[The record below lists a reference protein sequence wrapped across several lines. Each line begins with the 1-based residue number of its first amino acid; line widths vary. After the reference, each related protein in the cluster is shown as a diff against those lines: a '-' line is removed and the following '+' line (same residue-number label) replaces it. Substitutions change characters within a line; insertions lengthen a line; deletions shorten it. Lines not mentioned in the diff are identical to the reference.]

1 MTPNKQV
8 SPAIRILRGE
18 RDASARATHLE
29 AATRKFLVA
38 TNERKYMS
46 TKTNFKRIALVAV
59 AALGM
64 GVLSSV
70 PSNAAWSGTAGSS
83 LTLTVA
89 NGTAGL
95 TGARSDST
103 TAGTFGVRGLAL
115 AITDSIGV
123 SIVNKSKPALAVDF
137 PTPLF
142 MLVDTGTSTA
152 GLVAPVGKIPTVTS
166 GQVVAGTADRALT
179 RYVETSTS
187 VSLAAVSATGY
198 VEGNFLVYLDSSTS
212 TTRVAGTY
220 TYTIV
225 ATPAT
230 GVGGATAGTA
240 QTIDISFVVAAAAT
254 ASTTVD
260 SAKTTAFLA
269 GTLATATADAAVS
282 AVATASG
289 TPAAYL
295 SVRTYNASSAF
306 APESITVT
314 LSGAGLLVHTSTG
327 AAGPSLTVKNTA
339 AANGDFEIRPDG
351 RAGVASIVAST
362 PTRTFSAKSV
372 SFYSAS
378 AKTITATV
386 ATPLLAIGA
395 NAGAVRATAVDA
407 TNVAWTGTAYIVAS
421 SAADAL
427 VAGSTTPVSC
437 GTYDADNARFN
448 CPITAI
454 AAGTAKSKIIDASTV
469 AAATA
474 TSNEVTVTVSI
485 ATAASVKLEFNKAT
499 YAPNERAIIYVTPLD
514 STGKPMQSA
523 IYTNI
528 LASGGITAVGSVSYT
543 GTTTTADSLTAAT
556 GFTTAAQ
563 TSAVTGAKA
572 GSMQFA
578 VYMPA
583 AGGTVTLS
591 ATGGSSLPL
600 AAQVAVTASATVTD
614 SGAAALA
621 AVNALA
627 TTVASLRTLITTLT
641 NLVLKIQK
649 KVKA

>member
-1 MTPNKQV
+1 MTPKKQV

-29 AATRKFLVA
+29 AATRKFLVT
-38 TNERKYMS
+38 TNERKQMS
-46 TKTNFKRIALVAV
+46 TKTNFKRIALVAI

-70 PSNAAWSGTAGSS
+70 PSQAAWSGAAGSA
-83 LTLTVA
+83 LTLTA
-89 NGTAGL
+89 TNGTAGL

-115 AITDSIGV
+115 AALDSIGV
-123 SIVNKSKPALAVDF
+123 AIINKTKPALAADF

-152 GLVAPVGKIPTVTS
+152 GLVAPQGKFPLAAGAS
-166 GQVVAGTADRALT
+166 GPDRALT
-179 RYVETSTS
+179 RYVDTATS
-187 VSLAAVSATGY
+187 VSLAAVTSSTGY
-198 VEGNFLVYLDSSTS
+198 VEGNFLVFLESTTS
-212 TTRVAGTY
+212 TRVAGTY

-230 GVGGATAGTA
+230 GTGGTSAGTA
-240 QTIDISFVVAAAAT
+240 QTIDISFVVAAAANT
-254 ASTTVD
+254 STTVD
-260 SAKTTAFLA
+260 TAKTTAFLA
-269 GTLATATADAAVS
+269 GTLAAATADAAVS

-454 AAGTAKSKIIDASTV
+454 AAGTAKFKIIDASTV

-563 TSAVTGAKA
+563 TSAVSGAKA

-600 AAQVAVTASATVTD
+600 AAQVEVTASATVTD

>member
-8 SPAIRILRGE
+8 SSVIRISQGE

-29 AATRKFLVA
+29 AATRKFLVT

-59 AALGM
+59 AALGL

-70 PSNAAWSGTAGSS
+70 PSNAAWSGTAGTS
-83 LTLTVA
+83 LTLTVV

-115 AITDSIGV
+115 ATTDSIGV
-123 SIVNKSKPALAVDF
+123 AIINKTKPALAVDF

-166 GQVVAGTADRALT
+166 GQVVAGTLDRALT
-179 RYVETSTS
+179 RYSDTATA

-225 ATPAT
+225 ATPFT
-230 GVGGATAGTA
+230 IGGGTAGTA
-240 QTIDISFVVAAAAT
+240 QTIDISFVVAPAAS

-260 SAKTTAFLA
+260 AAKTTAFLA
-269 GTLATATADAAVS
+269 GTLAAATADAAVS

-295 SVRTYNASSAF
+295 SVRTYNDSSAF

-314 LSGAGLLVHTSTG
+314 LSGAGLLVHTATG

-339 AANGDFEIRPDG
+339 ASNGDFEIRPDG

-386 ATPLLAIGA
+386 GTPLLAVGA
-395 NAGAVRATAVDA
+395 NTGAVRGVAVDA
-407 TNVAWTGTAYIVAS
+407 TGVAWTGTAYIVAS

-437 GTYDADNARFN
+437 GTYDAVNARFN
-448 CPITAI
+448 CPITAV
-454 AAGTAKSKIIDASTV
+454 AAGTAKFKIIDAATV

-485 ATAASVKLEFNKAT
+485 ATAASVKLEFDKAT
-499 YAPNERAIIYVTPLD
+499 YAPNERARIYVTPLD

-523 IYTNI
+523 IYTNM
-528 LASGGITAVGSVSYT
+528 LASGGITVIGAVSYT

-563 TSAVTGAKA
+563 TSSTSGAKA
-572 GSMQFA
+572 GSMQFT

-591 ATGGSSLPL
+591 ATGGTALPL

-649 KVKA
+649 KVRA